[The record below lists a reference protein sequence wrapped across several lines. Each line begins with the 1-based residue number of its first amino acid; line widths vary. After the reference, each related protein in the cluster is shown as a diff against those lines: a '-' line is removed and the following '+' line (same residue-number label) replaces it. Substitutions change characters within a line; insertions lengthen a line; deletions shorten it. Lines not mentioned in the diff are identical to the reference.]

1 MIHSI
6 RNNILIIIEKIG
18 QFIYNK
24 IIIYFS
30 RKFIHMYIRTE
41 LFDSYFTKSHCHKI
55 RFFEVTV
62 VIFGTFKQSVR

>member
-30 RKFIHMYIRTE
+30 RTFINMYIRT
-41 LFDSYFTKSHCHKI
+41 
-55 RFFEVTV
+55 TV
-62 VIFGTFKQSVR
+62 IILNYLIPTSQKVIVLKLDFLRSLL

>member
-6 RNNILIIIEKIG
+6 KNDIPVLIIIGKIG

-30 RKFIHMYIRTE
+30 RKFIHMYIRA
-41 LFDSYFTKSHCHKI
+41 
-55 RFFEVTV
+55 TV
-62 VIFGTFKQSVR
+62 IILNYLITTSQKVIVLKLDFLRSLL

>member
-6 RNNILIIIEKIG
+6 KNNILIIIGKIG

-30 RKFIHMYIRTE
+30 RKFIHMYIRT
-41 LFDSYFTKSHCHKI
+41 
-55 RFFEVTV
+55 TV
-62 VIFGTFKQSVR
+62 IIQNYLIPTSQKVIVLKLDFLRSLL

>member
-30 RKFIHMYIRTE
+30 RTFINMYIRN
-41 LFDSYFTKSHCHKI
+41 
-55 RFFEVTV
+55 TV
-62 VIFGTFKQSVR
+62 IILNYLIPTSQKVIVLKLDFLRSLL

>member
-6 RNNILIIIEKIG
+6 KNNILIIIGKIG

-30 RKFIHMYIRTE
+30 RKFIHIIILNYLTPT
-41 LFDSYFTKSHCHKI
+41 SQK
-55 RFFEVTV
+55 
-62 VIFGTFKQSVR
+62 VIVLNLIF